1 LLFALFRLTN
11 ISNNGQAW
19 MPGACLTVDGRLR
32 PVLTSIGLKHQ
43 TQRPWSNNVRD
54 KVATKEISIRIGQ
67 DEIGR
72 IFNLKEHLD
81 HNEVALS
88 HASRYRRLGW
98 IVEAIDAASGAPLD
112 LDLTQPHE
120 EWSRRLTDLSM
131 ERVEVN
137 LKVHTGSASRLLV
150 LEVNRGEG
158 ALLLDELG
166 DWQAECVAAIGDQ
179 REQHYYILPPE
190 ASVPPSYFQAPQVL
204 IFGEGGMVLAPPS
217 SEGRDQESWR
227 WLQPPWEKPLG
238 YPKPAVWKFL
248 KDHLPDTGEPDVPS
262 WQEIYRTVSSH
273 GVILKALLFPAAS
286 PETYYQGIVKAAL
299 NQGLNDTRMLH
310 GLVWHA
316 PHGDARQNPER
327 WEYLQQLLAQALEE
341 KRQSLL
347 PAVGREAAFGSEA
360 VLAEV
365 TSQLTK
371 GSLGRSGYR
380 AEGGNGG
387 SKFDQSVKGQ
397 FFQLLAGLGEK
408 VISESCR
415 YEAMLSGLGKGN
427 RDVQSMVSEWEQAIG
442 SPVTSPEQD
451 PLLAQGGDPAP
462 IEFEWAQ
469 AINLQNQKK
478 LQWSEVQVATNEF
491 LQSHPD
497 LAANR
502 NSIQIV
508 LFCLKNYVSI
518 NPESARWSFREK
530 LEKAGA
536 MAREFQVEQ
545 VTEREY

>member
-1 LLFALFRLTN
+1 
-11 ISNNGQAW
+11 
-19 MPGACLTVDGRLR
+19 
-32 PVLTSIGLKHQ
+32 
-43 TQRPWSNNVRD
+43 
-54 KVATKEISIRIGQ
+54 VATKEISVRIGQ

-72 IFNLKEHLD
+72 IFNLKDHLD

-88 HASRYRRLGW
+88 HVSRYRRLGW
-98 IVEAIDAASGAPLD
+98 IIEAIDAAAGTPLA

-158 ALLLDELG
+158 SLLLDELG
-166 DWQAECVAAIGDQ
+166 DWQAECIAAIGQ
-179 REQHYYILPPE
+179 REQHYYTLPLGAP
-190 ASVPPSYFQAPQVL
+190 VPPSYFQAPQVL

-217 SEGRDQESWR
+217 REGTDRESWH

-248 KDHLPDTGEPDVPS
+248 NEHLPDTGEPDVPS
-262 WQEIYRTVSSH
+262 WQEIYRAVSPH

-286 PETYYQGIVKAAL
+286 PDAYYQGIINAAL
-299 NQGLNDTRMLH
+299 NLGINDAKLLH

-327 WEYLQQLLAQALEE
+327 WQYLQEQLVQALET
-341 KRQSLL
+341 KRQASL
-347 PAVGREAAFGSEA
+347 PAVSRETAGSYPEE
-360 VLAEV
+360 VLAGI
-365 TSQLTK
+365 TSQLTGK
-371 GSLGRSGYR
+371 ALALKSSYKP
-380 AEGGNGG
+380 EGGDAGA
-387 SKFDQSVKGQ
+387 KFDQSVSGQ

-415 YEAMLSGLGKGN
+415 YEAMLSGLGTRN
-427 RDVQSMVSEWEQAIG
+427 RDLQAVVSEWEAAICSPQA
-442 SPVTSPEQD
+442 SPEQD
-451 PLLAQGGDPAP
+451 PLLAHRSDPAP

-469 AINLQNQKK
+469 AINLQNHKK
-478 LQWSEVQVATNEF
+478 QQWNEVQSATNEF
-491 LQSHPD
+491 LQTHPD
-497 LAANR
+497 LAGNR

-530 LEKAGA
+530 LEKAGV
-536 MAREFQVEQ
+536 MAREFLAEQ
-545 VTEREY
+545 CVT